1 MQLEVGTLNRQRDP
15 AKRLL
20 GYVAPYGHILMVG
33 LICTALASVLNL
45 AIYWVVKELVD
56 SVLTG
61 GDIVAMGRM
70 LNLIVIGV
78 IVLFTVKGVFSYGQV
93 YLMAFVGHRVVTDL
107 REQVYG
113 HLQCMSIQYHD
124 RKHTGEMISG
134 VTNDVAVLQASVSSG
149 IADLLSQAVMSVGI
163 LGLMFYLDW
172 KLSLVTLSI
181 MPIVVWIVGK
191 AGSKLRRITGLI
203 QTTIADVTTVLQE
216 TLSGIKVIKAF
227 TMETHEMERFRRQ
240 NEGNFRASMR
250 GVKVHAVITPLI
262 ELLSV
267 LGLAGV
273 LWFGGRRV
281 LEGGLTLG
289 EFMAFLGAAGTL
301 PTPLARLSSSYGGL
315 NQALGAADRVFDLL
329 DQMPEVQEPANVI
342 SIPEPVEGRIDYD
355 SVSFAYRR
363 DEQVLH
369 DIELTVMP
377 GEVVALVGPSG
388 SGKTTIVNL
397 IPRFYLPTSGRI
409 YIDGCDISKVTLRSL
424 RRQIGLVPQETI
436 LFSVSI
442 AENIAY
448 GRPSARMK
456 DIMQAAKLANAHDF
470 IMELPL
476 QYDTPVGE
484 KGVTL
489 SGGERQRIAIARAI
503 LRDPAILILDEA
515 TSSLD
520 PESEAEVQE
529 ALARLFRNRTT
540 LVIAHRLST
549 IQMADRILVIDKGR
563 IVESGNH
570 KELVALGGLY
580 ARLASLH
587 FHDDREDDQ
596 GEGQALT
603 GA

>member
-1 MQLEVGTLNRQRDP
+1 LNRQKSP
-15 AKRLL
+15 IKRLL
-20 GYVAPYGHILMVG
+20 GYVSPYGHLFALG
-33 LICTALASVLNL
+33 LLCTIVASLLNL
-45 AIYWVVKELVD
+45 AVYWVVKELVD
-56 SVLTG
+56 KVLTG
-61 GDIVAMGRM
+61 GDIVIMSRM
-70 LNLIVIGV
+70 LNITVIGV
-78 IVLFTVKGVFSYGQV
+78 IVLFVIKGAFSYGQV
-93 YLMAFVGHRVVTDL
+93 YLMAYVGHRVVADL

-113 HLQCMSIQYHD
+113 HLQCMPIEYHD
-124 RKHTGEMISG
+124 SKHTGEMISG

-149 IADLLSQAVMSVGI
+149 LAELLSQAVMSVGI

-172 KLSLVTLSI
+172 RLSLVTLSI
-181 MPIVVWIVGK
+181 MPLVVWIVGK

-227 TMETHEMERFRRQ
+227 TMEAHEMERFRRQ
-240 NEGNFRASMR
+240 NEGNFQASMR

-281 LEGGLTLG
+281 IEGGLTVG

-301 PTPLARLSSSYGGL
+301 PTPLSRLSASYGGL
-315 NQALGAADRVFDLL
+315 NQALGAAQRVFGLL
-329 DQMPEVQEPANVI
+329 DKTPEVQEPEDAI
-342 SIPEPVEGRIDYD
+342 SIPEPVEGRIDFD
-355 SVSFAYRR
+355 GVSFAYRPC
-363 DEQVLH
+363 EPVLH

-388 SGKTTIVNL
+388 SGKTTVVNL
-397 IPRFYLPTSGRI
+397 IPRFYQPTSGRI
-409 YIDGCDISKVTLRSL
+409 YIDGCDISKVTLHSL
-424 RRQIGLVPQETI
+424 RSQIGLVPQETV
-436 LFSVSI
+436 LFSISI
-442 AENIAY
+442 AENIGY
-448 GRPSARMK
+448 GSPRASMK
-456 DIMQAAKLANAHDF
+456 DIVKAATLANAHDF
-470 IMELPL
+470 IMRLPL
-476 QYDTPVGE
+476 KYDTPVGE

-503 LRDPAILILDEA
+503 LRDPRILILDEA

-529 ALARLFRNRTT
+529 ALTRLFRNRTT

-570 KELVALGGLY
+570 RELMEKGGLY
-580 ARLASLH
+580 ARLASLK
-587 FHDDREDDQ
+587 FHEDSEEDQ
-596 GEGQALT
+596 DEGQVLA

>member
-1 MQLEVGTLNRQRDP
+1 MNRQKSP
-15 AKRLL
+15 IKRLL
-20 GYVAPYGHILMVG
+20 GYVSPYGHLFALG
-33 LICTALASVLNL
+33 LLCTILASLLNL
-45 AIYWVVKELVD
+45 AVYWVVKELVD
-56 SVLTG
+56 KVLTG
-61 GDIVAMGRM
+61 GDIVIMSRM
-70 LNLIVIGV
+70 LNITVIGV
-78 IVLFTVKGVFSYGQV
+78 IVLFVIKGAFSYGQV
-93 YLMAFVGHRVVTDL
+93 YLMAYVGHRVVADL

-113 HLQCMSIQYHD
+113 HLQCMPIEYHD
-124 RKHTGEMISG
+124 SKHTGEMISG

-149 IADLLSQAVMSVGI
+149 LAELLSQAVMSVGI

-172 KLSLVTLSI
+172 RLSLVTLSI
-181 MPIVVWIVGK
+181 MPLVVWIVGK

-227 TMETHEMERFRRQ
+227 TMEAHEMERFRRQ
-240 NEGNFRASMR
+240 NEGNFQASMR

-281 LEGGLTLG
+281 IEGGLTVG

-301 PTPLARLSSSYGGL
+301 PTPLSRLSASYGGL
-315 NQALGAADRVFDLL
+315 NQALGAAQRVFGLL
-329 DQMPEVQEPANVI
+329 DKTPEVQEPEDAI
-342 SIPEPVEGRIDYD
+342 SIPEPVEGRIDFD
-355 SVSFAYRR
+355 SVSFAYRPC
-363 DEQVLH
+363 EPVLH

-388 SGKTTIVNL
+388 SGKTTVVNL
-397 IPRFYLPTSGRI
+397 IPRFYQPTSGRI
-409 YIDGCDISKVTLRSL
+409 YIDGCDISKVTLHSL
-424 RRQIGLVPQETI
+424 RSQIGLVPQETV
-436 LFSVSI
+436 LFSISI
-442 AENIAY
+442 AENIGY
-448 GRPSARMK
+448 GSPRASMK
-456 DIMQAAKLANAHDF
+456 DIVKAAALANAHDF
-470 IMELPL
+470 IMRLPL
-476 QYDTPVGE
+476 KYDTPVGE

-503 LRDPAILILDEA
+503 LRDPRILILDEA

-529 ALARLFRNRTT
+529 ALTRLFRNRTT

-570 KELVALGGLY
+570 RELMEKGGLY
-580 ARLASLH
+580 ARLASLK
-587 FHDDREDDQ
+587 FHEDSEEDQ
-596 GEGQALT
+596 DEGQVLA

>member
-1 MQLEVGTLNRQRDP
+1 LNRQRGP
-15 AKRLL
+15 IKRLL
-20 GYVAPYGHILMVG
+20 GYVSPYGHLLAAG
-33 LICTALASVLNL
+33 LVCTALASVLNL
-45 AIYWVVKELVD
+45 AVYWVVKELVD
-56 SVLTG
+56 KVLTG
-61 GDIVAMGRM
+61 GDIVTMGRM
-70 LNLIVIGV
+70 LNVTVIGV
-78 IVLFTVKGVFSYGQV
+78 IVLFAVKGLFSYGQV
-93 YLMAFVGHRVVTDL
+93 YLMAYVGNRVVTDL
-107 REQVYG
+107 REEVYG
-113 HLQCMSIQYHD
+113 HLQCMPIEYHD
-124 RKHTGEMISG
+124 SKHTGEMISG

-149 IADLLSQAVMSVGI
+149 LAELLSQAVMSVGI

-181 MPIVVWIVGK
+181 MPIVVWVVGE
-191 AGSKLRRITGLI
+191 AGSRLRRITGLI
-203 QTTIADVTTVLQE
+203 QSTIADVTTVLQE

-227 TMETHEMERFRRQ
+227 TMEAHEMERFRRQ
-240 NEGNFRASMR
+240 NEGNFQASMR

-281 LEGGLTLG
+281 IEGGLTVG

-301 PTPLARLSSSYGGL
+301 PTPLARLSGSYGGF
-315 NQALGAADRVFDLL
+315 NQALGASLRVFSLL
-329 DQMPEVQEPANVI
+329 DETPEVEEPEDAI
-342 SIPEPVEGRIDYD
+342 SIPEPVEGRIDFD
-355 SVSFAYRR
+355 SVSFAYRPH
-363 DEQVLH
+363 EPVLH
-369 DIELTVMP
+369 GIELTVMP

-397 IPRFYLPTSGRI
+397 IPRFYQPTSGKI
-409 YIDGCDISKVTLRSL
+409 YVDGCDISKVTLRSL
-424 RRQIGLVPQETI
+424 RRQIGLVPQETV

-442 AENIAY
+442 GENIAY
-448 GRPSARMK
+448 GSPRAGMK
-456 DIMQAAKLANAHDF
+456 DVVEAAKLANAHDF
-470 IMELPL
+470 IMQLPL
-476 QYDTPVGE
+476 KYDTSVGE

-503 LRDPAILILDEA
+503 LRDPRILILDEA

-529 ALARLFRNRTT
+529 ALTRLFRNRTT

-570 KELVALGGLY
+570 RELMAKGGLY
-580 ARLASLH
+580 ARLASLR
-587 FHDDREDDQ
+587 FHEDPEEDRDD
-596 GEGQALT
+596 GQALA

>member
-1 MQLEVGTLNRQRDP
+1 M
-15 AKRLL
+15 
-20 GYVAPYGHILMVG
+20 
-33 LICTALASVLNL
+33 ASLLNL
-45 AIYWVVKELVD
+45 AVYWVVKELVD
-56 SVLTG
+56 KVLTG
-61 GDIVAMGRM
+61 GDIVIMSRM
-70 LNLIVIGV
+70 LNITVIGV
-78 IVLFTVKGVFSYGQV
+78 IVLFVIKGAFSYGQV
-93 YLMAFVGHRVVTDL
+93 YLMAYVGHRVVADL

-113 HLQCMSIQYHD
+113 HLQCMPIEYHD
-124 RKHTGEMISG
+124 SKHTGEMISG

-149 IADLLSQAVMSVGI
+149 LAELLSQAVMSVGI

-172 KLSLVTLSI
+172 RLSLVTLSI
-181 MPIVVWIVGK
+181 MPLVVWIVGK

-227 TMETHEMERFRRQ
+227 TMEAHEMERFRRQ
-240 NEGNFRASMR
+240 NEGNFQASMR

-281 LEGGLTLG
+281 IEGGLTVG

-301 PTPLARLSSSYGGL
+301 PTPLSRLSASYGGL
-315 NQALGAADRVFDLL
+315 NQALGAAQRVFGLL
-329 DQMPEVQEPANVI
+329 DKTPEVQEPEDAI
-342 SIPEPVEGRIDYD
+342 SIPEPVEGRIDFD
-355 SVSFAYRR
+355 GVSFAYRPC
-363 DEQVLH
+363 EPVLH

-388 SGKTTIVNL
+388 SGKTTVVNL
-397 IPRFYLPTSGRI
+397 IPRFYQPTSGRI
-409 YIDGCDISKVTLRSL
+409 YIDGCDISKVTLHSL
-424 RRQIGLVPQETI
+424 RSQIGLVPQETV
-436 LFSVSI
+436 LFSISI
-442 AENIAY
+442 AENIGY
-448 GRPSARMK
+448 GSPRASMK
-456 DIMQAAKLANAHDF
+456 DIVKAATLANAHDF
-470 IMELPL
+470 IMRLPL
-476 QYDTPVGE
+476 KYDTPVGE

-503 LRDPAILILDEA
+503 LRDPRILILDEA

-529 ALARLFRNRTT
+529 ALTRLFRNRTT

-570 KELVALGGLY
+570 RELMEKGGLY
-580 ARLASLH
+580 ARLASLK
-587 FHDDREDDQ
+587 FHEDSEEDQ
-596 GEGQALT
+596 DEGQVLA

>member
-1 MQLEVGTLNRQRDP
+1 MNRQKSP
-15 AKRLL
+15 IKRLL
-20 GYVAPYGHILMVG
+20 GYVSPYGHLFALG
-33 LICTALASVLNL
+33 LLCTILASLLNL
-45 AIYWVVKELVD
+45 AVYWVVKELVD
-56 SVLTG
+56 KVLTG
-61 GDIVAMGRM
+61 GDIVIMSRM
-70 LNLIVIGV
+70 LNITVIGV
-78 IVLFTVKGVFSYGQV
+78 IVLFVIKGAFSYGQV
-93 YLMAFVGHRVVTDL
+93 YLMAYVGHRVVADL

-113 HLQCMSIQYHD
+113 HLQCMPIEYHD
-124 RKHTGEMISG
+124 SKHTGEMISG

-149 IADLLSQAVMSVGI
+149 LAELLSQAVMSVGI

-172 KLSLVTLSI
+172 RLSLVTLSI
-181 MPIVVWIVGK
+181 MPLVVWIVGK

-227 TMETHEMERFRRQ
+227 TMEAHEMERFRRQ
-240 NEGNFRASMR
+240 NEGNFQASMR

-281 LEGGLTLG
+281 IEGGLTVG

-301 PTPLARLSSSYGGL
+301 PTPLSRLSASYGGL
-315 NQALGAADRVFDLL
+315 NQALGAAQRVFGLL
-329 DQMPEVQEPANVI
+329 DKTPEVQEPEDAI
-342 SIPEPVEGRIDYD
+342 SIPEPVEGRIDFD
-355 SVSFAYRR
+355 SVSFAYRPC
-363 DEQVLH
+363 EPVLH

-388 SGKTTIVNL
+388 SGKTTVVNL
-397 IPRFYLPTSGRI
+397 IPRFYQPTSGRI
-409 YIDGCDISKVTLRSL
+409 YIDGCDISKVTLHSL
-424 RRQIGLVPQETI
+424 RSQIGLVPQETV
-436 LFSVSI
+436 LFSISI
-442 AENIAY
+442 AENIGY
-448 GRPSARMK
+448 GSPRASMK
-456 DIMQAAKLANAHDF
+456 DIVKAATLANAHDF
-470 IMELPL
+470 IMRLPL
-476 QYDTPVGE
+476 KYDTPVGE

-503 LRDPAILILDEA
+503 LRDPRILILDEA

-529 ALARLFRNRTT
+529 ALTRLFRNRTT

-570 KELVALGGLY
+570 RELMEKGGLY
-580 ARLASLH
+580 ARLASLK
-587 FHDDREDDQ
+587 FHEDSEEDQ
-596 GEGQALT
+596 DEGQVLA

>member
-1 MQLEVGTLNRQRDP
+1 MNRQKDSVR
-15 AKRLL
+15 RLL
-20 GYVAPYGHILMVG
+20 GYVAPYGHILTVG
-33 LICTALASVLNL
+33 LICTALASILNL

-56 SVLTG
+56 NVLTG
-61 GDIVAMGRM
+61 VDIVVMGRM
-70 LNLIVIGV
+70 LNLTVIGV
-78 IVLFTVKGVFSYGQV
+78 IVLFAVKGLFSYGQV

-113 HLQCMSIQYHD
+113 HLQCMSIEYHD
-124 RKHTGEMISG
+124 NKHTGEMISG

-149 IADLLSQAVMSVGI
+149 IAELLSQAVMSVGI

-181 MPIVVWIVGK
+181 MPAVVWIVGK

-203 QTTIADVTTVLQE
+203 QSTIADVTTVLQE

-227 TMETHEMERFRRQ
+227 TMEAHEMERFRRQ

-250 GVKVHAVITPLI
+250 GVKVNAVITPLI

-267 LGLAGV
+267 VGLAGV

-281 LEGGLTLG
+281 IEGGLTLG

-315 NQALGAADRVFDLL
+315 NQALGAADRVFGLL
-329 DQMPEVQEPANVI
+329 DQMSEADEPSNVI
-342 SIPEPVEGRIDYD
+342 SLPEPVEGRIDFD
-355 SVSFAYRR
+355 GVSFAYRGD
-363 DEQVLH
+363 DEVLH

-397 IPRFYLPTSGRI
+397 IPRFYLPSSGKI
-409 YIDGCDISKVTLRSL
+409 YIDGCDIRKVSLSSL
-424 RRQIGLVPQETI
+424 RRQIGLVPQETV

-448 GRPSARMK
+448 GRPSANMK
-456 DIMQAAKLANAHDF
+456 DISEAAKLANAHDF

-476 QYDTPVGE
+476 KYDTPVGE
-484 KGVTL
+484 K
-489 SGGERQRIAIARAI
+489 E
-503 LRDPAILILDEA
+503 
-515 TSSLD
+515 
-520 PESEAEVQE
+520 
-529 ALARLFRNRTT
+529 
-540 LVIAHRLST
+540 
-549 IQMADRILVIDKGR
+549 
-563 IVESGNH
+563 
-570 KELVALGGLY
+570 
-580 ARLASLH
+580 
-587 FHDDREDDQ
+587 
-596 GEGQALT
+596 
-603 GA
+603 

>member
-1 MQLEVGTLNRQRDP
+1 MNRQKGP
-15 AKRLL
+15 IKRLL
-20 GYVAPYGHILMVG
+20 GYVSPYGHLLAVG
-33 LICTALASVLNL
+33 LLCTALASLLNL

-56 SVLTG
+56 KVLTG
-61 GDIVAMGRM
+61 GDIVTMGRM
-70 LNLIVIGV
+70 LNVTVVGV
-78 IVLFTVKGVFSYGQV
+78 IALFAVKGIFSYGQV
-93 YLMAFVGHRVVTDL
+93 YLMAYVGHRVVTDL
-107 REQVYG
+107 REEVYG
-113 HLQCMSIQYHD
+113 HLQRMSIEYHD
-124 RKHTGEMISG
+124 SKHTGEMISG

-149 IADLLSQAVMSVGI
+149 LAELLSQAVMSVGI

-181 MPIVVWIVGK
+181 MPLVVWVVGK

-203 QTTIADVTTVLQE
+203 QSTIADVTTVLQE

-240 NEGNFRASMR
+240 NEGNFQASMR
-250 GVKVHAVITPLI
+250 AVKVHAIITPLI
-262 ELLSV
+262 EILSV
-267 LGLAGV
+267 LGLSGV

-281 LEGGLTLG
+281 IEGGLTIG

-301 PTPLARLSSSYGGL
+301 PTPLSRLSASYGGL
-315 NQALGAADRVFDLL
+315 NQALGAAERVFGLL
-329 DQMPEVQEPANVI
+329 DQTPEVEEPEDAM
-342 SIPEPVEGRIDYD
+342 SIPEPVEGRIDFD
-355 SVSFAYRR
+355 GVRFAYRPS
-363 DEQVLH
+363 EPVLH

-397 IPRFYLPTSGRI
+397 IPRFYQPTSGKV
-409 YIDGCDISKVTLRSL
+409 YIDGCDISKVTLSSL
-424 RRQIGLVPQETI
+424 RRQIGLVPQETV

-442 AENIAY
+442 AENIRY
-448 GRPSARMK
+448 GSRRAGMK
-456 DIMQAAKLANAHDF
+456 DIVEAAKLANAHDF

-476 QYDTPVGE
+476 EYDTPVGE
-484 KGVTL
+484 KGVAL

-503 LRDPAILILDEA
+503 LRDPRILILDEA

-520 PESEAEVQE
+520 PESEAAVQE
-529 ALARLFRNRTT
+529 ALTRLFRNRTT

-563 IVESGNH
+563 IIESGNH
-570 KELVALGGLY
+570 RELMEKGGLY
-580 ARLASLH
+580 ARLASLR
-587 FHDDREDDQ
+587 FHEDPE
-596 GEGQALT
+596 EGQDPDQALA

>member
-1 MQLEVGTLNRQRDP
+1 
-15 AKRLL
+15 
-20 GYVAPYGHILMVG
+20 
-33 LICTALASVLNL
+33 LASLLNL
-45 AIYWVVKELVD
+45 AVYWVVKELVD
-56 SVLTG
+56 KVLTG
-61 GDIVAMGRM
+61 GDIVIMSRM
-70 LNLIVIGV
+70 LNITVIGV
-78 IVLFTVKGVFSYGQV
+78 IVLFVIKGAFSYGQV
-93 YLMAFVGHRVVTDL
+93 YLMAYVGHRVVADL

-113 HLQCMSIQYHD
+113 HLQCMPIEYHD
-124 RKHTGEMISG
+124 SKHTGEMISG

-149 IADLLSQAVMSVGI
+149 LAELLSQAVMSVGI

-172 KLSLVTLSI
+172 RLSLVTLSI
-181 MPIVVWIVGK
+181 MPLVVWIVGK

-227 TMETHEMERFRRQ
+227 TMEAHEMERFRRQ
-240 NEGNFRASMR
+240 NEGNFQASMR

-281 LEGGLTLG
+281 IEGGLTVG

-301 PTPLARLSSSYGGL
+301 PTPLSRLSASYGGL
-315 NQALGAADRVFDLL
+315 NQALGAAQRVFGLL
-329 DQMPEVQEPANVI
+329 DKTPEVQEPEDAI
-342 SIPEPVEGRIDYD
+342 SIPEPVEGRIDFD
-355 SVSFAYRR
+355 SVSFAYRPC
-363 DEQVLH
+363 EPVLH

-388 SGKTTIVNL
+388 SGKTTVVNL
-397 IPRFYLPTSGRI
+397 IPRFYQPTSGRI
-409 YIDGCDISKVTLRSL
+409 YIDGCDISKVTLHSL
-424 RRQIGLVPQETI
+424 RSQIGLVPQETV
-436 LFSVSI
+436 LFSISI
-442 AENIAY
+442 AENIGY
-448 GRPSARMK
+448 GSPRASMK
-456 DIMQAAKLANAHDF
+456 DIVKAAALANAHDF
-470 IMELPL
+470 IMRLPL
-476 QYDTPVGE
+476 KYDTPVGE

-503 LRDPAILILDEA
+503 LRDPRILILDEA

-529 ALARLFRNRTT
+529 ALTRLFRNRTT

-570 KELVALGGLY
+570 RELMEKGGLY
-580 ARLASLH
+580 ARLASLK
-587 FHDDREDDQ
+587 FHEDSGEDQ
-596 GEGQALT
+596 DEGQVLA

>member
-1 MQLEVGTLNRQRDP
+1 MNRQKSP
-15 AKRLL
+15 IKRLL
-20 GYVAPYGHILMVG
+20 GYVSPYGHLFALG
-33 LICTALASVLNL
+33 LLCTILASLLNL
-45 AIYWVVKELVD
+45 AVYWVVKELVD
-56 SVLTG
+56 KVLTG
-61 GDIVAMGRM
+61 GDIVIMSRM
-70 LNLIVIGV
+70 LNITVIGV
-78 IVLFTVKGVFSYGQV
+78 IVLFVIKGAFSYGQV
-93 YLMAFVGHRVVTDL
+93 YLMAYVGHRVVADL

-113 HLQCMSIQYHD
+113 HLQCMPIEYHD
-124 RKHTGEMISG
+124 SKHTGEMISG

-149 IADLLSQAVMSVGI
+149 LAELLSQAVMSVGI

-172 KLSLVTLSI
+172 RLSLVTLSI
-181 MPIVVWIVGK
+181 MPLVVWIVGK

-227 TMETHEMERFRRQ
+227 TMEAHEMERFRRQ
-240 NEGNFRASMR
+240 NEGNFQASMR

-281 LEGGLTLG
+281 IEGGLTVG

-301 PTPLARLSSSYGGL
+301 PTPLSRLSASYGGL
-315 NQALGAADRVFDLL
+315 NQALGAAQRVFGLL
-329 DQMPEVQEPANVI
+329 DKTPEVQEPEDAI
-342 SIPEPVEGRIDYD
+342 SIPEPVEGRIDFD
-355 SVSFAYRR
+355 GVSFAYRPC
-363 DEQVLH
+363 EPVLH

-388 SGKTTIVNL
+388 SGKTTVVNL
-397 IPRFYLPTSGRI
+397 IPRFYQPTSGRI
-409 YIDGCDISKVTLRSL
+409 YIDGCDISKVTLHSL
-424 RRQIGLVPQETI
+424 RSQIGLVPQETV
-436 LFSVSI
+436 LFSISI
-442 AENIAY
+442 AENIGY
-448 GRPSARMK
+448 GSPRASMK
-456 DIMQAAKLANAHDF
+456 DIVKAATLANAHDF
-470 IMELPL
+470 IMRLPL
-476 QYDTPVGE
+476 KYDTPVGE

-503 LRDPAILILDEA
+503 LRDPRILILDEA

-529 ALARLFRNRTT
+529 ALTRLFRNRTT

-570 KELVALGGLY
+570 RELMEKGGLY
-580 ARLASLH
+580 ARLASLK
-587 FHDDREDDQ
+587 FHEDSEEDQ
-596 GEGQALT
+596 DEGQVLA